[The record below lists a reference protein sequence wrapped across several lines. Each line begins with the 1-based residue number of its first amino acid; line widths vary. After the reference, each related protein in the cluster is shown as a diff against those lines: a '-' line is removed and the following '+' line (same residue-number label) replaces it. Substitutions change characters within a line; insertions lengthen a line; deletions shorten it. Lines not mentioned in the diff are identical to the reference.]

1 MKSLLRPSGVRYRFL
16 PSDRVG
22 LLPWL
27 VAALSFVAGLA
38 LVGALA
44 LSGAASQVRN
54 SSQGRATVQIV
65 TSDPVEQVN
74 QTISALGLLQRDASV
89 IGARELPRTEI
100 EALLRPW
107 LGPGVA
113 TGNLPL
119 PGMIDIELSDGA
131 VVASLETRL
140 RGVAP
145 AARLDVHS
153 AWLGSTERTLRAL
166 QGLSLVIVALISIAA
181 AAVVALAVRASLD
194 GARPIVE
201 LLHGMGAEDADVAVI
216 FEHRSFR
223 QALTGGGLGCAV
235 AAHAAF
241 ALSTGGTGLTITWA
255 AWGALALLPLAIG
268 LLAGVAARVSVRS
281 ALGAMP

>member
-1 MKSLLRPSGVRYRFL
+1 MMRFFRPSGVRYRFL

-44 LSGAASQVRN
+44 LEGAASQVRD

-65 TSDPVEQVN
+65 TSDPAQRVN
-74 QTISALGLLQRDASV
+74 QTIAALTLLQQDAAV
-89 IGARELPRTEI
+89 IGARELPRSEI
-100 EALLRPW
+100 ESLLRPW
-107 LGPGVA
+107 LGPGVT

-119 PGMIDIELSDGA
+119 PGMIDIELKDGA
-131 VVASLETRL
+131 AVATLETRL
-140 RGVAP
+140 RTVAP

-153 AWLGSTERTLRAL
+153 DWLGSTERTLRAL
-166 QGLSLVIVALISIAA
+166 QGLSLMIVALISVAA
-181 AAVVALAVRASLD
+181 SAMVALAVRASLD

-216 FEHRSFR
+216 FEHRSAW
-223 QALTGGGLGCAV
+223 QALTGGALGCAV
-235 AAHAAF
+235 AALAAF
-241 ALSTGGTGLTITWA
+241 ALSSGGTGLTISWT
-255 AWGALALLPLAIG
+255 AWVALGALPLVIG
-268 LLAGVAARVSVRS
+268 LLAGVAARFSVRA
-281 ALGAMP
+281 ALRAMP